1 MNEARPMTVSDTP
14 IEPGG
19 GNTFADPDLPDADAH
34 IVKAELVARIDD
46 IIRQR
51 DLTQAEAGRLLG
63 LSQPDLSRLLR
74 GDIREY
80 SLERLLELL
89 IGLNRDIDIVI
100 RQPRSPT
107 GGRLRVAV
115 SETD

>member
-1 MNEARPMTVSDTP
+1 MTVSDTP

-19 GNTFADPDLPDADAH
+19 GDTSADPDLPDADAH

-46 IIRQR
+46 IIGQR

-63 LSQPDLSRLLR
+63 LSQPEISRLLR

-89 IGLNRDIDIVI
+89 IALNRDIDIVI
-100 RQPRSPT
+100 RQPRSTT

-115 SETD
+115 SETA

>member
-1 MNEARPMTVSDTP
+1 MTVSDTP
-14 IEPGG
+14 IEPGDG
-19 GNTFADPDLPDADAH
+19 TSADPDLPDADAH

-80 SLERLLELL
+80 SLERLLGLL
-89 IGLNRDIDIVI
+89 IALNRDIDIVI
-100 RQPRSPT
+100 RQPRSTT

>member
-1 MNEARPMTVSDTP
+1 MTVSDTP

-19 GNTFADPDLPDADAH
+19 GDTFADPDLQDADAH

-46 IIRQR
+46 IIQQR

-89 IGLNRDIDIVI
+89 IALNRDIDIVI
-100 RQPRSPT
+100 RQPRSTT

-115 SETD
+115 SETA

>member
-1 MNEARPMTVSDTP
+1 MTVSDTP

-19 GNTFADPDLPDADAH
+19 DGTSADPDLPDADAH
-34 IVKAELVARIDD
+34 MVKAELAARIDD

-51 DLTQAEAGRLLG
+51 DLTEAEAGRLLG
-63 LSQPDLSRLLR
+63 LSEPEISRLLR

-80 SLERLLELL
+80 SLERLLGLL
-89 IGLNRDIDIVI
+89 IALNRDIDIVI
-100 RQPRSPT
+100 RQPRSTT